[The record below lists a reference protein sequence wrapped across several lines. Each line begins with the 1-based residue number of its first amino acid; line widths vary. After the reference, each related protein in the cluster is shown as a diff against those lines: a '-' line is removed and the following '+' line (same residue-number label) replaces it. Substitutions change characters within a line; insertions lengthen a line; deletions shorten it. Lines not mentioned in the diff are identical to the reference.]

1 MNEHKS
7 KINERKYNKLMV
19 ERNGRQTD
27 TETIKVYV

>member
-1 MNEHKS
+1 MNINQK
-7 KINERKYNKLMV
+7 NERKYNKLMV